1 MPVSYLDRALLI
13 AQVMHRT
20 TRTTL
25 RRRHPAPTSLALLA
39 SITLAACGGAT
50 TVGDDPLDG
59 ENAGFGSGKAD
70 GLTPGS
76 DEADAVLALVNDP
89 EVDLEI
95 LDIDARLHKTAAT
108 NIINH
113 RNGADGIVGTGDDDM
128 FDDLAELDA
137 IKFVGPAALSRLL
150 EYAIAEGYL
159 QTSDDDDDADKHID
173 AIFSPQPL
181 DVAHTARVAEL
192 IADAEMTID
201 IAMYSFSNADISD
214 ALEDAVDRGVEVRFL
229 FETANKDRK
238 LDGSDLQNS
247 KSGRLE
253 EVGVDVR
260 WVNKIMHHKFMI
272 VDGPRDDATLA
283 DSAELVSGSAN
294 WSFGGATRYD
304 ENTLFMSGYPE
315 MALSLQHEFDHLWN
329 HSRELLANDDIETIT
344 GQLEITDTMLELADE
359 DDQHVYFTSDNF
371 DVSGDTFKKTGRN
384 RVADEITE
392 AIEAATDSIWVA
404 SGHLRHRGISEALM
418 AKAADD
424 PTIDIRV
431 YLDAQEYVSA
441 TTHNIQVD
449 KLEECLDDASTET
462 QIRNC
467 MDKGFRFG
475 FQVGESGIDVRYKW
489 YAQRWHFSYAE
500 QMHHKYLI
508 IDGDELWTGSFNLS
522 DNAVHNTFEN
532 MFVFQGGEFAELIE
546 MYEDNFDS
554 VWNTGRD
561 EDLLG
566 QLRDEIETSDIFPIV
581 FDSMALEHEEVRS
594 LKALIVDRCPQVNS
608 TEFRQNPQNHHVC
621 EVN

>member
-1 MPVSYLDRALLI
+1 
-13 AQVMHRT
+13 MHRT
-20 TRTTL
+20 THTTV
-25 RRRHPAPTSLALLA
+25 RRRHSVLTSLTLF
-39 SITLAACGGAT
+39 SVMTLAACGGAGP
-50 TVGDDPLDG
+50 VGDDPLDD
-59 ENAGFGSGKAD
+59 ENASFGTGKAD
-70 GLTPGS
+70 GLAPGS
-76 DEADAVLALVNDP
+76 DEAAAVLALVNHPDI
-89 EVDLEI
+89 DFDT
-95 LDIDARLHKTAAT
+95 LDIDARLHKTAAS
-108 NIINH
+108 NIIAH
-113 RNGADGIVGTGDDDM
+113 RDGPDGLVGTADDDT
-128 FDDLAELDA
+128 FDDLDELDA
-137 IKFVGPAALSRLL
+137 IKFVGPSALSRLL
-150 EYAIAEGYL
+150 EYAIAEGFMP
-159 QTSDDDDDADKHID
+159 TGDDDDDDKSID
-173 AIFSPQPL
+173 VIFSPQPL

-192 IADAEMTID
+192 IDEAEHTID

-214 ALEDAVDRGVEVRFL
+214 ALEDAVARGVEVRFL

-238 LDGSDLQNS
+238 LDGAALQNS

-272 VDGPRDDATLA
+272 VDGPRDDAAFA

-315 MALSLQHEFDHLWN
+315 MALSMQREFDHLWN

-344 GQLEITDTMLELADE
+344 AELEITDTMLELADE
-359 DDQHVYFTSDNF
+359 DNQHVYFTSDNF

-384 RVADEITE
+384 RVADELIE
-392 AIEAATDSIWVA
+392 AIEGATDSIWVA

-418 AKAADD
+418 AKAAED
-424 PTIDIRV
+424 PSMDIRV
-431 YLDAQEYVSA
+431 YLDAQEYVSQ
-441 TTHNIQVD
+441 TTHNIQVED
-449 KLEECLDDASTET
+449 LEECLDNASTET
-462 QIRNC
+462 QVRNC

-500 QMHHKYLI
+500 QMHHKYLV

-532 MFVFQGGEFAELIE
+532 MFVFSGDEFAELIE
-546 MYEDNFDS
+546 SYEGNFED

-561 EDLLG
+561 DDLLG
-566 QLRDEIETSDIFPIV
+566 QLRDEIENNDIFPIV
-581 FDSMALEHEEVRS
+581 FDSMALDHEEVRS

-608 TEFRQNPQNHHVC
+608 TDFRKNPENHHVC

>member
-1 MPVSYLDRALLI
+1 
-13 AQVMHRT
+13 MHRT
-20 TRTTL
+20 RACATHL
-25 RRRHPAPTSLALLA
+25 TSLTLFSAM
-39 SITLAACGGAT
+39 TLAACGGAGPI
-50 TVGDDPLDG
+50 GDDPLDD
-59 ENAGFGSGKAD
+59 ENAGFSTGKAD
-70 GLTPGS
+70 SLAPGS
-76 DEADAVLALVNDP
+76 DEAAAVLALVNHADT
-89 EVDLEI
+89 DLDI
-95 LDIDARLHKTAAT
+95 LDVDARLHKTAAT
-108 NIINH
+108 NIIAH
-113 RNGADGIVGTGDDDM
+113 RNGPDGVFGTGDDDA

-137 IKFVGPAALSRLL
+137 IKFVGPSALARLL
-150 EYAIAEGYL
+150 EYAIAEGFL
-159 QTSDDDDDADKHID
+159 PTGGDDDDDDDKSID
-173 AIFSPQPL
+173 VIFSPQPL

-192 IADAEMTID
+192 IDEAEHTID

-214 ALEDAVDRGVEVRFL
+214 ALEDAVARGVEVRFL
-229 FETANKDRK
+229 FETANDDRK
-238 LDGSDLQNS
+238 LDGTALANS

-253 EVGVDVR
+253 EVGIDVR

-272 VDGPRDDATLA
+272 VDGPRDDAAFA
-283 DSAELVSGSAN
+283 DGAHLVSGSAN

-329 HSRELLANDDIETIT
+329 HSRDLVANDDIETIT
-344 GQLEITDTMLELADE
+344 AGLSITDTMLELADE

-384 RVADEITE
+384 RVADELIE
-392 AIEAATDSIWVA
+392 AIEGATDSIWVA

-418 AKAADD
+418 AKAAAD
-424 PTIDIRV
+424 PSMDIRV
-431 YLDAQEYVSA
+431 YLDAQEYISA
-441 TTHNIQVD
+441 TTHDIQVEA
-449 KLEECLDDASTET
+449 LQECLDNASTDS
-462 QIRNC
+462 QVRNC

-532 MFVFQGGEFAELIE
+532 MFVFSGDGFGPLIE
-546 MYEDNFDS
+546 SYEGNFES
-554 VWNTGRD
+554 IWNTGRD
-561 EDLLG
+561 DDLLG
-566 QLRDEIETSDIFPIV
+566 QLRDEIESSDVFPIV
-581 FDSMALEHEEVRS
+581 FDSMALDHEEVRS

-608 TEFRQNPQNHHVC
+608 TEFRHNPQDHHVC